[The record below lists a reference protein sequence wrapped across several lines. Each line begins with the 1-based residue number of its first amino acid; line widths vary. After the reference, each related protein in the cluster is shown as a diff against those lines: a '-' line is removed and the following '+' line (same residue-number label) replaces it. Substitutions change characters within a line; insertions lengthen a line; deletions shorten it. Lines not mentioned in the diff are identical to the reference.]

1 MRVAVLGATGFIG
14 NKIVDLH
21 LNRND
26 EVNIFTR
33 NGQYTKIG
41 TKLFIGDIRKPNIA
55 LERCLHNVDVLYNCA
70 GEIVDESKMY
80 ALHVKGTA
88 DLISIAKSRIG
99 KWIQLSSVGAY
110 GNPEEKI
117 VTELTPESPNNIYEL
132 TKTISDEYVRN
143 SGIEYNILR
152 PSIVFGSGMP
162 NQSLYTLIKMIKKGF
177 FFFIGKRG
185 FIVNYVHVDDVARA
199 LLLLG
204 IERECVND
212 VFILSQNTSI
222 EKMISAFKSG
232 MQCKRHT
239 IRLPENPVRVI
250 SKVLDLFPNPILTS
264 ARINNLTNKTI
275 YSSRKI
281 EEQIGFKYINSLE
294 KDLFRF
300 SVENE
305 E

>member
-14 NKIVDLH
+14 KNIVDLH

-33 NGQYTKIG
+33 NDRYTKTG
-41 TKLFIGDIRKPNIA
+41 TNIFVGDIRNSRIA
-55 LERCLHNVDVLYNCA
+55 LEKCLSNVDVLYNCA
-70 GEIVDESKMY
+70 GEIANESKMY

-88 DLISIAKSRIG
+88 ELISIAKGRVG

-110 GNPEEKI
+110 GKQKEKI

-132 TKTISDEYVRN
+132 TKTISDEYIRN

-177 FFFIGKRG
+177 FIFIGKRG

-239 IRLPENPVRVI
+239 IRLPENPVRVM
-250 SKVLDLFPNPILTS
+250 SKVLEVFPNPILTS

-294 KDLFRF
+294 EDFLRF
-300 SVENE
+300 SMESE